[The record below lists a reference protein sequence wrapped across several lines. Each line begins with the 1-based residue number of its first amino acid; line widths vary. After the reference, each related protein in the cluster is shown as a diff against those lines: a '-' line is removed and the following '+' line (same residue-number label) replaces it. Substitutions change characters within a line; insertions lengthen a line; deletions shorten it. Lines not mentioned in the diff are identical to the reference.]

1 MGRLEQVSAK
11 IVNISTRGF
20 VQTGDNVMIGGLIV
34 TGNDPSEVLIRAIGP
49 SLPVS
54 DRLAD
59 PHLELF
65 NSEGTAI
72 FANDNW
78 KNSQR
83 EQIEA
88 SRIPP
93 SDELESAMRATLP
106 PGNYT
111 AIVSGADGGTGV
123 ALVEVYQLA
132 P

>member
-59 PHLELF
+59 PHP
-65 NSEGTAI
+65 GTL
-72 FANDNW
+72 
-78 KNSQR
+78 Q
-83 EQIEA
+83 Q
-88 SRIPP
+88 
-93 SDELESAMRATLP
+93 
-106 PGNYT
+106 
-111 AIVSGADGGTGV
+111 
-123 ALVEVYQLA
+123 
-132 P
+132 